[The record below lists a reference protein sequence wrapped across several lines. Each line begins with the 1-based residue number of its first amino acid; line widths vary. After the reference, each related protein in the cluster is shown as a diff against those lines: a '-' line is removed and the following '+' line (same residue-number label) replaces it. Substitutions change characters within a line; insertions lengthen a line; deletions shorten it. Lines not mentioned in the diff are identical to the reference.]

1 MKVRQASIGDLT
13 QLTGLFD
20 GYRQFYG
27 QKSDVVAA
35 RRFLSDR
42 FEHQQ
47 SVIFIANDGETGL
60 GFTQLYPSFSS
71 TRMTRTLILNDLYV
85 IPDAR
90 KRGVAK
96 ALLSAATDYARQIGA
111 VRLSLSTANDNLS
124 AQALYEAD
132 GWVREALFVGYNKS
146 L

>member
-1 MKVRQASIGDLT
+1 MKVRQASFVDLS

-20 GYRQFYG
+20 AYRQFYG
-27 QKSDVVAA
+27 QKSDVDAA

-47 SVIFIANDGETGL
+47 SVIFIADDEEAGL

-71 TRMTRTLILNDLYV
+71 TRMMRTLILNDLFV
-85 IPDAR
+85 IPEAR

-111 VRLSLSTANDNLS
+111 LRLSLSTANDNLS
-124 AQALYEAD
+124 AQALYDAD
-132 GWVREALFVGYNKS
+132 GWVREALFVSYNKN

>member
-1 MKVRQASIGDLT
+1 MKVRQASIVELS

-27 QKSDVVAA
+27 QKSDVDAA

-47 SVIFIANDGETGL
+47 SAIFIADDGEAGL

-71 TRMTRTLILNDLYV
+71 TRMMRTLILNDLFV
-85 IPDAR
+85 IPEAR
-90 KRGVAK
+90 KRGIAK

-111 VRLSLSTANDNLS
+111 SRLSLSTANDNLI

-132 GWVREALFVGYNKS
+132 GWVREALFVSYYKS

>member
-1 MKVRQASIGDLT
+1 MNVRQASIEDLS

-27 QKSDVVAA
+27 QTSDIDAA

-47 SVIFIANDGETGL
+47 SIIFIASDNGVGL

-71 TRMTRTLILNDLYV
+71 ALMRRTLILNDLFV
-85 IPDAR
+85 IPKAR

-111 VRLSLSTANDNLS
+111 LRLSLSTANDNLS
-124 AQALYEAD
+124 AQTLYEAD
-132 GWVREALFVGYNKS
+132 GWVKEAAFISYNKG